1 MDKKQEKNSRLKEIG
16 KDILIVTL
24 TCTAIYLGADT
35 LVVGGL
41 SGLLQQSEDTG
52 SYVVT
57 QREPSSV
64 AWPVR
69 MAISSWNGGSMLR
82 YGVQYDREESENQFQ
97 PVASLLREALS
108 SPGAAQSVT
117 VREWHKA
124 LSNTSNLYF
133 DLLGDVPLSVLGG
146 WLSGSEYQLEG
157 TVRRLVLSTDGQ
169 RVNLYYQ
176 DSVTGHYYVRQ
187 ADVISPEQVM
197 AVTSMVMGN
206 GAIFAF
212 EQEAYDG
219 LDGNTLLLP
228 EQPQPRVYQGSNPLE
243 GDRNAETVLPNSN
256 LERLLLALSFPE
268 NSYIYPG
275 TDQVIRSGN
284 DTLRVSADGVVR
296 YSVAEGETSRYLVQT
311 QSELPTAFEAA
322 EACRRLAD
330 GAAGDLAGA
339 ARLYLKEI
347 SQTQEGWQVNFAYCL
362 DGANVLVGEDGYAAH
377 FVVEGAEITQF
388 TLQMRSYA
396 DTGERSIVLPE
407 QQAMA
412 AMESLGKRGSSLVLA
427 YRDSGTDQV
436 SAVWTAE

>member
-1 MDKKQEKNSRLKEIG
+1 MDKKQGKSSRLKEAG
-16 KDILIVTL
+16 KDILIVLL
-24 TCTAIYLGADT
+24 TCTAIYLGVDT

-41 SGLLQQSEDTG
+41 SGLLQKGEEPG

-69 MAISSWNGGSMLR
+69 MAISSWNGRSMLR
-82 YGVQYDREESENQFQ
+82 YGVQYDREECENQFQ

-108 SPGAAQSVT
+108 GPGAAQLVT
-117 VREWHKA
+117 VREWNKA
-124 LSNTSNLYF
+124 LSETSNLYF
-133 DLLGDVPLSVLGG
+133 DLLGDVPLALLGG
-146 WLSGSEYQLEG
+146 WLSGTEHQLEG
-157 TVRRLVLSTDGQ
+157 TVRRLMLSTDGRQ
-169 RVNLYYQ
+169 VNLYYQ
-176 DSVTGHYYVRQ
+176 DSATGHYYVRQ
-187 ADVISPEQVM
+187 SDVITPEQIT
-197 AVTSMVMGN
+197 AVTSVVMGN
-206 GAIFAF
+206 GAVFAF
-212 EQEAYDG
+212 EREEYDG

-228 EQPQPRVYQGSNPLE
+228 EQPRPRVYQASNPLE
-243 GDRNAETVLPNSN
+243 GDRNVETVTPNSN

-296 YSVAEGETSRYLVQT
+296 YNVAEGETSRYLVQN
-311 QSELPTAFEAA
+311 QGEQPTAFEAA

-330 GAAGDLAGA
+330 GAVGDLAGA

-347 SQTQEGWQVNFAYCL
+347 RQTQNGWEVNFAYSL
-362 DGANVLVGEDGYAAH
+362 DGADVLVGTDGYAAH
-377 FVVEGAEITQF
+377 FVVEGTEITQF
-388 TLQMRSYA
+388 VLQMRSYTE
-396 DTGERSIVLPE
+396 TGERSIVLPE

-412 AMESLGKRGSSLVLA
+412 AMEALGERGSMLVLA
-427 YRDSGTDQV
+427 YRDSGANQV

>member
-1 MDKKQEKNSRLKEIG
+1 MDKKQGKSSRLKEAG
-16 KDILIVTL
+16 KDVLIVLL
-24 TCTAIYLGADT
+24 TCTAIYLGVDT

-41 SGLLQQSEDTG
+41 SGLLQKGEEPG

-69 MAISSWNGGSMLR
+69 MAISSWNGRSMLR
-82 YGVQYDREESENQFQ
+82 YGVQYDREECENQFQ

-108 SPGAAQSVT
+108 GPGAAQLVT
-117 VREWHKA
+117 VREWNKA
-124 LSNTSNLYF
+124 LSSTSNLYF
-133 DLLGDVPLSVLGG
+133 DLLGDVPLSVLAG
-146 WLSGSEYQLEG
+146 WLSGTEYQLEG
-157 TVRRLVLSTDGQ
+157 TVRRLVLSVDDQG
-169 RVNLYYQ
+169 VSLYYQ
-176 DSVTGHYYVRQ
+176 DSDTGTYYVRQ
-187 ADVISPEQVM
+187 SEVISPEQIT

-206 GAIFAF
+206 GAVFAF
-212 EQEAYDG
+212 EQKEYDG

-228 EQPQPRVYQGSNPLE
+228 EQPRPRVYQASNPLE
-243 GDRNAETVLPNSN
+243 GDRNVETVTPNSN

-296 YSVAEGETSRYLVQT
+296 YNVAEGETSRYLVQN
-311 QSELPTAFEAA
+311 QGEQPTAFEAA

-330 GAAGDLAGA
+330 GAVGDLAGA

-347 SQTQEGWQVNFAYCL
+347 RQTQNGWEVNFAYSL
-362 DGANVLVGEDGYAAH
+362 DGADVLVGTDGYAAH
-377 FVVEGAEITQF
+377 FVVEGTEITQF
-388 TLQMRSYA
+388 VLQMRSYTE
-396 DTGERSIVLPE
+396 TGERSIVLPE

-412 AMESLGKRGSSLVLA
+412 AMEALGERGSMLVLA
-427 YRDSGTDQV
+427 YRDSGANQV